1 MNFEQFG
8 CERNAIESVRRFAQ
22 KNILISEYCSDN
34 FAFINLVDMYYR
46 SMNENAI
53 LIFLFICGVFPIL
66 FMCIA
71 AVADKYL
78 AAGMTDLA
86 QRFKLSPA
94 VAAMTLIAF
103 ANGAPDILASLGAA
117 GKAGGSFIAVGSLF
131 GAFVFSCSLVVSNV
145 IWNSP
150 DQTVKL
156 PKLVILKELGGY
168 FASVIC
174 VIIFGFVKT
183 AGYPFI
189 VCYLLIY
196 VAYIVVSLYIEKISG
211 GEEETD
217 KEMNE
222 MDMTENL
229 DDDDSRGELN
239 IGDVTER
246 VDEQNNVTTEIN
258 ITMNDEDEMDESE
271 NKNKGFIGKVCD
283 EMFEEENTMLD
294 NIVLGPLMLAGMF
307 TNCYLDN
314 PFMIFPF
321 KFVII
326 ANSFIFMIYAL
337 ELLEISFLVLGIMG
351 FSLGAVFLVLELLRV
366 NKFYL
371 EIIYEF
377 LSVFAAIGWISIFSG
392 LVIDFISF
400 LAFYF
405 SINEVILS
413 SLLLSAGNTVGDY
426 FGNAALA
433 KNGEHVMALVA
444 AYSGQIFNNF
454 IGFSASL
461 FAATQGGNVEFDIF
475 ALDYGKG
482 LPEGEELPP
491 PMGNYF
497 LLIVILYVFV
507 TIVLTFVYFT
517 INKFVVTG
525 KFTSVLV
532 ILYASFFIISLIFGF
547 FSRGG

>member
-1 MNFEQFG
+1 
-8 CERNAIESVRRFAQ
+8 
-22 KNILISEYCSDN
+22 
-34 FAFINLVDMYYR
+34 MYYR
-46 SMNENAI
+46 SMDQNAI
-53 LIFLFICGVFPIL
+53 LIFLFICAIFPVL

-117 GKAGGSFIAVGSLF
+117 GKSGGAFIAVGSLF
-131 GAFVFSCSLVVSNV
+131 GAFVFSCTLVVSNV
-145 IWNSP
+145 VWNSP
-150 DQTVKL
+150 DKNVSL

-168 FASVIC
+168 LCSVVC

-196 VAYIVVSLYIEKISG
+196 VGYVIVSLYIEKISNKDDT
-211 GEEETD
+211 EKELD
-217 KEMNE
+217 EMN
-222 MDMTENL
+222 MTGEL
-229 DDDDSRGELN
+229 DHDDSKGELN
-239 IGDVTER
+239 ISEPRESLDAN
-246 VDEQNNVTTEIN
+246 NNVTTEIN
-258 ITMNDEDEMDESE
+258 ITMNDEDEIDESE
-271 NKNKGFIGKVCD
+271 NKNKGFITKVCD
-283 EMFEEENTMLD
+283 EMFEEENNMLD

-314 PFMIFPF
+314 PFMAFPF
-321 KFVII
+321 KFIII
-326 ANSFIFMIYAL
+326 ANSFVFMIYTL
-337 ELLEISFLVLGIMG
+337 ELLELSLLILGII
-351 FSLGAVFLVLELLRV
+351 GASIGVVFLVLELLRV

-371 EIIYEF
+371 EIFYEF

-413 SLLLSAGNTVGDY
+413 SLLLSAGNTIGDY

-433 KNGEHVMALVA
+433 KNGESVMALVA

-461 FAATQGGNVEFDIF
+461 FAATKAGNVEFDIF
-475 ALDYGKG
+475 ALDYGKD

-497 LLIVILYVFV
+497 LLIVLLYVFV
-507 TIVLTFVYFT
+507 TIVITLVFYCVNQFNAT
-517 INKFVVTG
+517 N

>member
-1 MNFEQFG
+1 MNFETFG
-8 CERNAIESVRRFAQ
+8 CERNAIESIKRYAQ

-34 FAFINLVDMYYR
+34 FSFINLVDMYYR
-46 SMNENAI
+46 SMDENAI
-53 LIFLFICGVFPIL
+53 LIFLFICAVFPIL

-86 QRFKLSPA
+86 QKFKLSPA

-117 GKAGGSFIAVGSLF
+117 GKAGGAFIAVGSLF
-131 GAFVFSCSLVVSNV
+131 GAFVFSCTLVVSNV
-145 IWNSP
+145 VWNSP
-150 DQTVKL
+150 GQTVTL

-168 FASVIC
+168 LCSVVC

-189 VCYLLIY
+189 GCYLLIY
-196 VAYIVVSLYIEKISG
+196 VGYVVVSLYIEKLSNKE
-211 GEEETD
+211 GEKDDLELSSE
-217 KEMNE
+217 
-222 MDMTENL
+222 L
-229 DDDDSRGELN
+229 DHDNSRGELN
-239 IGDVTER
+239 IGEPVESLDAN
-246 VDEQNNVTTEIN
+246 NNVTTEIN

-271 NKNKGFIGKVCD
+271 NKNKGFFDKVCD

-314 PFMIFPF
+314 PFMAFPF
-321 KFVII
+321 KFII
-326 ANSFIFMIYAL
+326 IMNSFVFMIYTL
-337 ELLEISFLVLGIMG
+337 ELAELSLLVLFIIGG
-351 FSLGAVFLVLELLRV
+351 SLGAIFLVLELIKV

-371 EIIYEF
+371 EIFYEF

-461 FAATQGGNVEFDIF
+461 FAATKAGNTEFDIF

-491 PMGNYF
+491 PLGNYF
-497 LLIVILYVFV
+497 LLIVLLYVFV
-507 TIVLTFVYFT
+507 TIVITLVFYFMNQFQAT
-517 INKFVVTG
+517 N

-532 ILYASFFIISLIFGF
+532 VLYASFFIISLVFGF
-547 FSRGG
+547 FSRGV

>member
-1 MNFEQFG
+1 
-8 CERNAIESVRRFAQ
+8 
-22 KNILISEYCSDN
+22 
-34 FAFINLVDMYYR
+34 
-46 SMNENAI
+46 
-53 LIFLFICGVFPIL
+53 
-66 FMCIA
+66 
-71 AVADKYL
+71 
-78 AAGMTDLA
+78 
-86 QRFKLSPA
+86 
-94 VAAMTLIAF
+94 MTLIAF

-131 GAFVFSCSLVVSNV
+131 GAFVFSCTLVVSNV

-150 DQTVKL
+150 DQTVTL
-156 PKLVILKELGGY
+156 PRLVILKELVGY
-168 FASVIC
+168 LASVFC

-189 VCYLLIY
+189 GCYLLIY
-196 VAYIVVSLYIEKISG
+196 VGYVVVSLYIEKISG
-211 GEEETD
+211 GSSEDEG
-217 KEMNE
+217 KELEDITQELDNDNSMGDLNVSE
-222 MDMTENL
+222 PQEILDEN
-229 DDDDSRGELN
+229 
-239 IGDVTER
+239 
-246 VDEQNNVTTEIN
+246 NNVTTEIN
-258 ITMNDEDEMDESE
+258 ITMNDEDEMEESE
-271 NKNKGFIGKVCD
+271 NKNKGFFEKVCD

-314 PFMIFPF
+314 PFMAFPF

-326 ANSFIFMIYAL
+326 ANSFIFMIYSL
-337 ELLEISFLVLGIMG
+337 ELLELSLLILCIIG
-351 FSLGAVFLVLELLRV
+351 FSLGAVFLVLELVRV

-371 EIIYEF
+371 EIVYEF

-413 SLLLSAGNTVGDY
+413 SLLLSAGNTVGDF

-497 LLIVILYVFV
+497 LLIVILYVFI
-507 TIVLTFVYFT
+507 TIILTMVYYCMNQFEAG
-517 INKFVVTG
+517 NKFTN
-525 KFTSVLV
+525 VLV
-532 ILYASFFIISLIFGF
+532 VLYASFFIISLIFGY
-547 FSRGG
+547 FSRG

>member
-34 FAFINLVDMYYR
+34 FSFINLVDMYYR
-46 SMNENAI
+46 SMGENAI
-53 LIFLFICGVFPIL
+53 LIFLFICAVFPIL

-117 GKAGGSFIAVGSLF
+117 GKAGGAFIAVGSLF
-131 GAFVFSCSLVVSNV
+131 GAFVFSCTLVVSNV

-150 DQTVKL
+150 DKTVEL
-156 PKLVILKELGGY
+156 PKPVILKELVGY
-168 FASVIC
+168 LASVVC

-189 VCYLLIY
+189 ISYLLIY
-196 VAYIVVSLYIEKISG
+196 VVYVVVSLLIEKASNK
-211 GEEETD
+211 GEDSAKELEE
-217 KEMNE
+217 
-222 MDMTENL
+222 MTEEL
-229 DDDDSRGELN
+229 DHDNSTGELN
-239 IGDVTER
+239 ISEPQDTM
-246 VDEQNNVTTEIN
+246 DANNNVTTEIN
-258 ITMNDEDEMDESE
+258 ITMNDEDQDEMDESE
-271 NKNKGFIGKVCD
+271 NKNKGFFEKVCD

-314 PFMIFPF
+314 PFMAFPF
-321 KFVII
+321 KFIII
-326 ANSFIFMIYAL
+326 ANSFIFMIYSL
-337 ELLEISFLVLGIMG
+337 ELLELSLLILVIIG
-351 FSLGAVFLVLELLRV
+351 FSLAAVFLVLELLRV

-371 EIIYEF
+371 EIFYEF

-413 SLLLSAGNTVGDY
+413 SLLLSAGNTVGDF

-475 ALDYGKG
+475 ALDYGKD

-497 LLIVILYVFV
+497 LLIVILYVFI
-507 TIVLTFVYFT
+507 TIVLTLVYYF
-517 INKFVVTG
+517 INQFNASNKFT
-525 KFTSVLV
+525 TVLV
-532 ILYASFFIISLIFGF
+532 ILYASFFIISLVFGF
-547 FSRGG
+547 FSRG

>member
-1 MNFEQFG
+1 MKFANFG
-8 CERNAIESVRRFAQ
+8 CKRSAIESIHRYSQ

-34 FAFINLVDMYYR
+34 FGFINLVDMYYR
-46 SMNENAI
+46 STNENAI
-53 LIFLFICGVFPIL
+53 LIFLFICLVFPIL

-71 AVADKYL
+71 TVADKYL
-78 AAGMTDLA
+78 ASGMTNLSKK
-86 QRFKLSPA
+86 FKLSPA

-103 ANGAPDILASLGAA
+103 ANGAPDILATLGAS

-131 GAFVFSCSLVVSNV
+131 GGFVSSCTLVVSNV

-150 DQTVKL
+150 EKSVKI
-156 PKLVILKELGGY
+156 PKLVIMKELGGY
-168 FASVIC
+168 LASVLC

-189 VCYLLIY
+189 VCYMSIY
-196 VAYIVVSLYIEKISG
+196 VTYVFVSLYIEKISKKDQEFEERDESSMMSEAIE
-211 GEEETD
+211 GESKGEFTFGEFKD
-217 KEMNE
+217 K
-222 MDMTENL
+222 L
-229 DDDDSRGELN
+229 DDN
-239 IGDVTER
+239 
-246 VDEQNNVTTEIN
+246 NNVITEME
-258 ITMNDEDEMDESE
+258 ITMINEDDEDQEEL
-271 NKNKGFIGKVCD
+271 KRTGFLGKVCN
-283 EMFEEENTMLD
+283 EMFDEENNMLD
-294 NIVLGPLMLAGMF
+294 NIVLGPLMLAAMF

-326 ANSFIFMIYAL
+326 SNSFIFMIYTL
-337 ELLEISFLVLGIMG
+337 ELLDLNIFILSIIGFAFGAFFLC
-351 FSLGAVFLVLELLRV
+351 LELLKV
-366 NKFYL
+366 NKNYL
-371 EIIYEF
+371 EIFYEL

-426 FGNAALA
+426 FGNGALA

-444 AYSGQIFNNF
+444 SYSCQIFNNF

-461 FAATQGGNVEFDIF
+461 FAATQMGNVEFDIF

-482 LPEGEELPP
+482 FPPGEELPP
-491 PMGNYF
+491 PLGNYF
-497 LLIVILYVFV
+497 LLIVILYVFIS
-507 TIVLTFVYFT
+507 IVITMVYYSL
-517 INKFVVTG
+517 NQFVVTS

-532 ILYASFFIISLIFGF
+532 LLYASFFIISLIFGF
-547 FSRGG
+547 FSREV

>member
-1 MNFEQFG
+1 MSFEQFG

-34 FAFINLVDMYYR
+34 FSFINLVDMYYR
-46 SMNENAI
+46 SMDENAI
-53 LIFLFICGVFPIL
+53 LIFLFICAVFPIL

-117 GKAGGSFIAVGSLF
+117 GKAGGAFIAVGSLF
-131 GAFVFSCSLVVSNV
+131 GAFVFSCTLVVSNV

-150 DQTVKL
+150 DQTVTL
-156 PKLVILKELGGY
+156 PRLVILKELVGY
-168 FASVIC
+168 LASVFC
-174 VIIFGFVKT
+174 VIIFGFIKT

-189 VCYLLIY
+189 GCYLLIY
-196 VAYIVVSLYIEKISG
+196 VGYVVVSLYIEKISG
-211 GEEETD
+211 GSSEDEG
-217 KEMNE
+217 KELEDITQELDNDNSMGDLNVSE
-222 MDMTENL
+222 PQEILDEN
-229 DDDDSRGELN
+229 
-239 IGDVTER
+239 
-246 VDEQNNVTTEIN
+246 NNVTTEIN
-258 ITMNDEDEMDESE
+258 ITMNDEDEMEESE
-271 NKNKGFIGKVCD
+271 NKNKGFFEKVCD

-307 TNCYLDN
+307 TNCYLEN
-314 PFMIFPF
+314 PFMAFPF

-326 ANSFIFMIYAL
+326 ANSFIFMIYSL
-337 ELLEISFLVLGIMG
+337 ELLELSLLILCIIG
-351 FSLGAVFLVLELLRV
+351 FSLGAVFLVLELVRV

-371 EIIYEF
+371 EIVYEF

-497 LLIVILYVFV
+497 LLIVILYVFI
-507 TIVLTFVYFT
+507 TIILTMVYYCMNQFEA
-517 INKFVVTG
+517 G
-525 KFTSVLV
+525 SKFTNVLV
-532 ILYASFFIISLIFGF
+532 ILYASFFIISLIFGY
-547 FSRGG
+547 FSRG

>member
-1 MNFEQFG
+1 MGDLN
-8 CERNAIESVRRFAQ
+8 
-22 KNILISEYCSDN
+22 ISEPQETHD
-34 FAFINLVDMYYR
+34 
-46 SMNENAI
+46 EN
-53 LIFLFICGVFPIL
+53 
-66 FMCIA
+66 
-71 AVADKYL
+71 
-78 AAGMTDLA
+78 
-86 QRFKLSPA
+86 
-94 VAAMTLIAF
+94 
-103 ANGAPDILASLGAA
+103 
-117 GKAGGSFIAVGSLF
+117 
-131 GAFVFSCSLVVSNV
+131 
-145 IWNSP
+145 
-150 DQTVKL
+150 
-156 PKLVILKELGGY
+156 
-168 FASVIC
+168 
-174 VIIFGFVKT
+174 
-183 AGYPFI
+183 
-189 VCYLLIY
+189 
-196 VAYIVVSLYIEKISG
+196 
-211 GEEETD
+211 
-217 KEMNE
+217 
-222 MDMTENL
+222 
-229 DDDDSRGELN
+229 
-239 IGDVTER
+239 
-246 VDEQNNVTTEIN
+246 NNVTTEIN
-258 ITMNDEDEMDESE
+258 ITMNDEDEMDESD
-271 NKNKGFIGKVCD
+271 NKNKGFFEKVCD

-314 PFMIFPF
+314 PFMAFPF

-326 ANSFIFMIYAL
+326 ANSFIFMIFSL
-337 ELLEISFLVLGIMG
+337 ELLDISLLILCIIG
-351 FSLGAVFLVLELLRV
+351 FSLAAVFLVLELLRV

-497 LLIVILYVFV
+497 LLIVILYVFI
-507 TIVLTFVYFT
+507 TIILTMVYYCMNQFEAG
-517 INKFVVTG
+517 NKFT
-525 KFTSVLV
+525 TVLV
-532 ILYASFFIISLIFGF
+532 VLYASFFIISLVFGF
-547 FSRGG
+547 FSRG

>member
-8 CERNAIESVRRFAQ
+8 CERNAIESIKRYAQ

-34 FAFINLVDMYYR
+34 FSFINLVDMYYR

-53 LIFLFICGVFPIL
+53 LIFLFICAVFPIL

-103 ANGAPDILASLGAA
+103 ANGAPDILASMGAA
-117 GKAGGSFIAVGSLF
+117 GKAGGAFIAVGSLF
-131 GAFVFSCSLVVSNV
+131 GAFVFSCTLVVSNV
-145 IWNSP
+145 VWNSP
-150 DQTVKL
+150 DQTVHL
-156 PKLVILKELGGY
+156 PKLVIMKELGGY
-168 FASVIC
+168 MVSVFC

-189 VCYLLIY
+189 ISYLLIY
-196 VAYIVVSLYIEKISG
+196 VCYVIVSLYIEKISKDDDI
-211 GEEETD
+211 EKELS
-217 KEMNE
+217 EMN
-222 MDMTENL
+222 MTGEL
-229 DDDDSRGELN
+229 DDDDSHGELN
-239 IGDVTER
+239 VSEPRQSLDAH
-246 VDEQNNVTTEIN
+246 NNVTTEIN
-258 ITMNDEDEMDESE
+258 ITMNDEDEIDESE
-271 NKNKGFIGKVCD
+271 NKNKGFFQKVCD
-283 EMFEEENTMLD
+283 EMFEEENSMLD
-294 NIVLGPLMLAGMF
+294 NVVLGPLMLAGMF

-314 PFMIFPF
+314 PFMAFPF
-321 KFVII
+321 KFIII
-326 ANSFIFMIYAL
+326 ANSFIFMMFTL
-337 ELLEISFLVLGIMG
+337 ELTELSLMMLAIIG
-351 FSLGAVFLVLELLRV
+351 FSMAAVFLVLELLRV

-371 EIIYEF
+371 EIFYEF

-413 SLLLSAGNTVGDY
+413 SLLLSAGNTVGDF
-426 FGNAALA
+426 FGNGALA

-461 FAATQGGNVEFDIF
+461 FAATQAGNVEFDIF
-475 ALDYGKG
+475 ALDYGND

-497 LLIVILYVFV
+497 LLIVILYVFI
-507 TIVLTFVYFT
+507 TIVITLVFYS
-517 INKFVVTG
+517 INKFVVTN
-525 KFTSVLV
+525 KFTNVLV
-532 ILYASFFIISLIFGF
+532 ILYGSFFVISLVFGF
-547 FSRGG
+547 FSRGT

>member
-8 CERNAIESVRRFAQ
+8 CERGAIESVRRFAQ
-22 KNILISEYCSDN
+22 KNILISEYCADN
-34 FAFINLVDMYYR
+34 FAFINLVDLYYR
-46 SMNENAI
+46 SMSENAI

-103 ANGAPDILASLGAA
+103 ANGAPDILASMGAA
-117 GKAGGSFIAVGSLF
+117 GKAGGAFIAVGSLF
-131 GAFVFSCSLVVSNV
+131 GAFVFSCCLVVSNV
-145 IWNSP
+145 VWNSP
-150 DQTVKL
+150 DMTVKL
-156 PKLVILKELGGY
+156 PKLVIMKE
-168 FASVIC
+168 FAFYILSVVC
-174 VIIFGFVKT
+174 VIIFGFIKT

-189 VCYLLIY
+189 GAYMFIYFCYIG
-196 VAYIVVSLYIEKISG
+196 VSLYIEKISQNDDTEKELDSLNMT
-211 GEEETD
+211 GE
-217 KEMNE
+217 
-222 MDMTENL
+222 L
-229 DDDDSRGELN
+229 DDDNSQGDLN
-239 IGDVTER
+239 IER
-246 VDEQNNVTTEIN
+246 RESLDEHNNITTEIN
-258 ITMNDEDEMDESE
+258 ITMNNEDEEEGDEEE
-271 NKNKGFIGKVCD
+271 NKNKGFFDRVYD
-283 EMFEEENTMLD
+283 EMFEEENSMLD

-314 PFMIFPF
+314 PFMAFPF
-321 KFVII
+321 KFII
-326 ANSFIFMIYAL
+326 IGNSFIFMIYTL
-337 ELLEISFLVLGIMG
+337 ELLDIEMLMLCIIGYSI
-351 FSLGAVFLVLELLRV
+351 GAVFLVLELVKV

-377 LSVFAAIGWISIFSG
+377 VSVFAAIGWIAIFSG

-433 KNGEHVMALVA
+433 KNGESVMALVA

-461 FAATQGGNVEFDIF
+461 FAATSGGNIEFDIF

-482 LPEGEELPP
+482 LPEGETLPP

-507 TIVLTFVYFT
+507 TIVINWVYYT
-517 INKFVVTG
+517 MNDYVISNKFTNI
-525 KFTSVLV
+525 LV
-532 ILYASFFIISLIFGF
+532 ILYASFFVISLVFGYI
-547 FSRGG
+547 SREV

>member
-8 CERNAIESVRRFAQ
+8 CERGAIESVRRFAQ
-22 KNILISEYCSDN
+22 KNILISEYCADN
-34 FAFINLVDMYYR
+34 FAFINLVDLYYR
-46 SMNENAI
+46 SMSENAI

-86 QRFKLSPA
+86 ERFKLSPA
-94 VAAMTLIAF
+94 IAAMTLIAF
-103 ANGAPDILASLGAA
+103 ANGAPDILASMGAA
-117 GKAGGSFIAVGSLF
+117 GKPGGAFIAVGSLF
-131 GAFVFSCSLVVSNV
+131 GAFVFSCCLVVSNV
-145 IWNSP
+145 VWNSP
-150 DQTVKL
+150 DMTVKL
-156 PKLVILKELGGY
+156 PRLVIIKE
-168 FASVIC
+168 FAFYILSVVC
-174 VIIFGFVKT
+174 VIIFGFIKT

-189 VCYLLIY
+189 GAYMSIYFCYIG
-196 VAYIVVSLYIEKISG
+196 VSLYIEKITQNDDTEKELDTLNMT
-211 GEEETD
+211 GE
-217 KEMNE
+217 
-222 MDMTENL
+222 L
-229 DDDDSRGELN
+229 DDDNSQGDLN
-239 IGDVTER
+239 IER
-246 VDEQNNVTTEIN
+246 RESLDEQNNITTEIN
-258 ITMNDEDEMDESE
+258 ITMNNEDDEENEEE
-271 NKNKGFIGKVCD
+271 NKNKGFFDRVYD
-283 EMFEEENTMLD
+283 EMFEEENSMLD

-314 PFMIFPF
+314 PFMAFPF
-321 KFVII
+321 KFII
-326 ANSFIFMIYAL
+326 IGNSFIFMVYTL
-337 ELLEISFLVLGIMG
+337 ELLDIEMLMLCIIGYSIA
-351 FSLGAVFLVLELLRV
+351 AVFLILELVKV

-377 LSVFAAIGWISIFSG
+377 LSVFAAIGWIAIFSG

-433 KNGEHVMALVA
+433 KNGESVMALVA

-461 FAATQGGNVEFDIF
+461 FAATSGGNVEFDIF

-482 LPEGEELPP
+482 LPEGETLPP

-507 TIVLTFVYFT
+507 TVVINWVYYAMNDFV
-517 INKFVVTG
+517 ISNKFTNI
-525 KFTSVLV
+525 LV
-532 ILYASFFIISLIFGF
+532 ILYASFFVISLVFGYI
-547 FSRGG
+547 SREV

>member
-8 CERNAIESVRRFAQ
+8 CERNAIEGIKRFAQ

-34 FAFINLVDMYYR
+34 FSFINLVDMYYR

-53 LIFLFICGVFPIL
+53 LIFLFICAVFPIL

-103 ANGAPDILASLGAA
+103 ANGAPDILASMGAA

-131 GAFVFSCSLVVSNV
+131 GAFVFSCTLVVSNV
-145 IWNSP
+145 VWNSP
-150 DQTVKL
+150 DQTVHL
-156 PKLVILKELGGY
+156 PKLVIMKELGGY
-168 FASVIC
+168 LVSVVC

-189 VCYLLIY
+189 ACYLLIY
-196 VAYIVVSLYIEKISG
+196 VGYVGVSLYIEKISKDDDI
-211 GEEETD
+211 EKELN
-217 KEMNE
+217 EMN
-222 MDMTENL
+222 MTGEL
-229 DDDDSRGELN
+229 DHDNSMGELN
-239 IGDVTER
+239 ISEPRESLDAN
-246 VDEQNNVTTEIN
+246 NNVTTEIN
-258 ITMNDEDEMDESE
+258 ITMNDEDEMDESD
-271 NKNKGFIGKVCD
+271 NKNKGFFEKVCD

-314 PFMIFPF
+314 PFMAFPF

-326 ANSFIFMIYAL
+326 ANSFIFMIYSL
-337 ELLEISFLVLGIMG
+337 ELLELSLLVLCIIG
-351 FSLGAVFLVLELLRV
+351 FSLAAVFLVLELVRV

-371 EIIYEF
+371 EIFYEF

-497 LLIVILYVFV
+497 LLIVITYVFV
-507 TIVLTFVYFT
+507 TIVLTFIFYSV
-517 INKFVVTG
+517 NKFVVTN
-525 KFTSVLV
+525 KFTNILV
-532 ILYASFFIISLIFGF
+532 ILYSSFFIISLVFGF
-547 FSRGG
+547 FSRNV